1 MCVCKVDQY
10 CRTILRENNLEKLL
24 ELDKKM
30 VDDIKK
36 LDNKR
41 QSLVMENYENFIGA
55 TDTIVKMKVDVDQME
70 LDMEKL
76 QAKV

>member
-1 MCVCKVDQY
+1 LKVDQY

-36 LDNKR
+36 LDAKR
-41 QSLVMENYENFIGA
+41 QNLVYENYENFIGA

>member
-1 MCVCKVDQY
+1 MKVDQY

-36 LDNKR
+36 LDAKR
-41 QSLVMENYENFIGA
+41 QNLVYENYENFIGA

>member
-1 MCVCKVDQY
+1 
-10 CRTILRENNLEKLL
+10 LRENNLEKLL

-36 LDNKR
+36 LDAKR
-41 QSLVMENYENFIGA
+41 QNLVYENYENFIGA